1 MTQFP
6 IPRILLFFSL
16 GIALSDQLRQYEAM
30 PVYCGIALL
39 SSLLA
44 FFLLRKNEM
53 LASLSLLTSSIIL
66 GAFLMSI
73 DWQSKRINLPQEK
86 ISYEAVISSPPVFKN
101 DKFTC
106 DLTTTS
112 FESNYKLK
120 AYIKTD
126 TTLHIGERISCT
138 SRWNE
143 PINFTASP
151 NFNYALYLKRHGYTA
166 TTFINLSTTI
176 PEVSSSGNPTTVPE
190 ASPSGKSATVPE
202 ASASVPLSLYPLILR
217 DKLLSILFPSRAISQ
232 EDQSSA
238 IIAAMLLGDKSQLSQ
253 QTKDDYSAAG
263 VSHVLALSGLHIS
276 ILLSI
281 ISILFSKFSIR
292 TTTIIQLIFVWA
304 FAFLVGMPTSILR
317 VAIMFTLIIIA
328 RTLGHSPYSLNTLFV
343 AAFIILLFS
352 PQSLYDVSFQLSF
365 TAVFFILVISRCL
378 WSRIDS
384 KAYRKHRKKL
394 YIFNIFLISFAAQ
407 LGTLPLILY
416 HFGKFPIYFLLTN
429 LFIGIFA
436 TAILSLGFLTLIVS
450 FIPVAFTFCQRI
462 LVFIASTMN
471 DYIHFMAAL
480 PCSSIQE
487 IYINI
492 PQVILCY
499 ILIFLLIKPFLPEK
513 FVY

>member
-6 IPRILLFFSL
+6 IPRILIFFSL

-39 SSLLA
+39 VSLLT
-44 FFLLRKNEM
+44 FFLLRKKET
-53 LASLSLLTSSIIL
+53 LASLSLLTSAIL
-66 GAFLMSI
+66 LSSFVMAI
-73 DWQSKRINLPQEK
+73 DWQSKRIILPKEK
-86 ISYEAVISSPPVFKN
+86 ISYEAIITSPPVFKN
-101 DKFTC
+101 DKYTC

-112 FESNYKLK
+112 FESTYKLK

-126 TTLHIGERISCT
+126 TILHIGDHISCT

-143 PINFTASP
+143 PINFTSSP
-151 NFNYALYLKRHGYTA
+151 NFNYALYLKRHGYAA
-166 TTFINLSTTI
+166 TTFIHLS
-176 PEVSSSGNPTTVPE
+176 TTVPE
-190 ASPSGKSATVPE
+190 ASPLGKSTTVPDVST
-202 ASASVPLSLYPLILR
+202 SAPLSLYPLLLR
-217 DKLLSILFPSRAISQ
+217 DKLLSILLPSRSVSQ

-281 ISILFSKFSIR
+281 ISILLSKFSIR
-292 TTTIIQLIFVWA
+292 TITIIQLIIVWT
-304 FAFLVGMPTSILR
+304 FAFLVGMPISILR
-317 VAIMFTLIIIA
+317 VAIMFTLMILAQI
-328 RTLGHSPYSLNTLFV
+328 LGHSPYSLNTLFV
-343 AAFIILLFS
+343 AAFLVLLFS
-352 PQSLYDVSFQLSF
+352 PQSLFDVGFQLSF
-365 TAVFFILVISRCL
+365 TAVFFILVLSKCL

-384 KAYRKHRKKL
+384 KAYSKHRKKL

-416 HFGKFPIYFLLTN
+416 HFGRFPVYFIITN
-429 LFIGIFA
+429 LFMGIFV
-436 TAILSLGFLTLIVS
+436 TTILVLGILTLAVS
-450 FIPVAFTFCQRI
+450 FIPIAFTFCQGI

-471 DYIHFMAAL
+471 DYTHFMAGL
-480 PCSSIQE
+480 PYSSIQE